1 MPPEISVIIPVYK
14 VEKFLPQCLDSLKN
28 QTFQNFEAICV
39 DDGSPDNCGKI
50 LDDYARFDNRFKVI
64 HKQNGGLS
72 SARNAAI
79 PLISAPYTMFLDSDD
94 ALHKQTFALL
104 LRSIKE
110 TRTDVVWFDSISFT
124 DDIPDDFPV
133 NMPPVSKLK
142 TFTPPLRF
150 YAFKG
155 NHFSRQKDKLTG
167 IVWNKLYKTSII
179 KNTLFEENLSPG
191 EDNLYTLAVMAQI
204 NSITH
209 IPCPLYFYRINAN
222 SIMHTLTP
230 EKINNSRKK
239 ELVGYLKLQNTCRN
253 MPISEENQNIIK
265 KYVASFFL
273 RCILRHFYKDA
284 SAATADDIKFIRE
297 ILTSEKLYFDKL
309 SFRYRVELFY
319 YLKIKPLFCK
329 HLRT

>member
-1 MPPEISVIIPVYK
+1 MPPEISIIIPVYK

-142 TFTPPLRF
+142 TFTLPLDSMPLR
-150 YAFKG
+150 A
-155 NHFSRQKDKLTG
+155 
-167 IVWNKLYKTSII
+167 ITSPA
-179 KNTLFEENLSPG
+179 K
-191 EDNLYTLAVMAQI
+191 
-204 NSITH
+204 
-209 IPCPLYFYRINAN
+209 RIN
-222 SIMHTLTP
+222 
-230 EKINNSRKK
+230 
-239 ELVGYLKLQNTCRN
+239 
-253 MPISEENQNIIK
+253 
-265 KYVASFFL
+265 
-273 RCILRHFYKDA
+273 
-284 SAATADDIKFIRE
+284 
-297 ILTSEKLYFDKL
+297 
-309 SFRYRVELFY
+309 
-319 YLKIKPLFCK
+319 
-329 HLRT
+329 

>member
-1 MPPEISVIIPVYK
+1 MPPEISIIIPVYK

-133 NMPPVSKLK
+133 NMPSVSKLK
-142 TFTPPLRF
+142 TFTPPLDSMPLR
-150 YAFKG
+150 A
-155 NHFSRQKDKLTG
+155 
-167 IVWNKLYKTSII
+167 ITSPA
-179 KNTLFEENLSPG
+179 K
-191 EDNLYTLAVMAQI
+191 
-204 NSITH
+204 
-209 IPCPLYFYRINAN
+209 
-222 SIMHTLTP
+222 
-230 EKINNSRKK
+230 
-239 ELVGYLKLQNTCRN
+239 
-253 MPISEENQNIIK
+253 
-265 KYVASFFL
+265 
-273 RCILRHFYKDA
+273 
-284 SAATADDIKFIRE
+284 
-297 ILTSEKLYFDKL
+297 
-309 SFRYRVELFY
+309 
-319 YLKIKPLFCK
+319 
-329 HLRT
+329 RTN